1 MINAAHKAI
10 EKLNLFD
17 KGDIHM
23 KKRILVLSV
32 LTITAVALA
41 GCGSTKTASTDGASS
56 SKLALTVGSK
66 DNTENHLIG
75 EMYAEIF
82 EDMGI
87 KVTRKLSLG
96 GTAPTFEALK
106 KGDLD
111 IYPEYT
117 GTGLTVMLKQPV
129 EKDQKKVEQTLADGF
144 KQWNL
149 TWLDSAQENATYGFA
164 VKKETAD
171 KYKLVTISDLA
182 ANSNELTLS
191 YPQEFDVREDSLP
204 GLQKVFKDK
213 GGFKFKKQ
221 FQIDYSLRYNP
232 LKDGQSDVTVSVGT
246 DGQIVGMGLVQLKDD
261 VGFFPAYQVAPLIRN
276 EKLSAEPKIKDR
288 LNQLSKL
295 LDDKAIQK
303 LNWQVDGP
311 EKQEIEDVAKTF
323 LKENKLIK

>member
-1 MINAAHKAI
+1 
-10 EKLNLFD
+10 
-17 KGDIHM
+17 M
-23 KKRILVLSV
+23 KKHILALSV
-32 LTITAVALA
+32 LAISTSTVLA
-41 GCGSTKTASTDGASS
+41 GCGSGASKEAS
-56 SKLALTVGSK
+56 AGGTATKKTDLAMTVGSK

-82 EDMGI
+82 EDMGM

-129 EKDQKKVEQTLADGF
+129 EKDQKKVEQTLSDGF

-149 TWLDSAQENATYGFA
+149 EWLESAPENATYGFA
-164 VKKETAD
+164 TKKETAD
-171 KYKLVTISDLA
+171 KYKLESISDLA
-182 ANSNELTLS
+182 AHSSELTLS
-191 YPQEFDVREDSLP
+191 YPQEFDVRDDSLP
-204 GLQKVFKDK
+204 GLQKAYKDK

-232 LKDGQSDVTVSVGT
+232 LKEGQSDVTVSVGT
-246 DGQIVGMGLVQLKDD
+246 DGQISGMGLKLLKDD
-261 VGFFPAYQVAPLIRN
+261 ISFFPIYHVAPLIRK
-276 EKLSAEPKIKDR
+276 EKLDKEPAIKER
-288 LNQLSKL
+288 LNKLSKL
-295 LDDKAIQK
+295 LTDEAVQK
-303 LNWQVDGP
+303 MNWQVDGP
-311 EKQEIEDVAKTF
+311 DKKEIEAVAKAF

>member
-1 MINAAHKAI
+1 
-10 EKLNLFD
+10 
-17 KGDIHM
+17 M
-23 KKRILVLSV
+23 KKNILALSV
-32 LTITAVALA
+32 LAISTATVLA
-41 GCGSTKTASTDGASS
+41 GCGSGASKEAS
-56 SKLALTVGSK
+56 AGGTTTKKSDLAMTVGSK

-82 EDMGI
+82 EDMGM

-129 EKDQKKVEQTLADGF
+129 EKDQKKVEQTLSEGF

-149 TWLDSAQENATYGFA
+149 EWLESAPENATYGFA
-164 VKKETAD
+164 TKKETAD
-171 KYKLVTISDLA
+171 KYKLESISDLA
-182 ANSNELTLS
+182 KHSSELTLS
-191 YPQEFDVREDSLP
+191 YPQEFDVRDDSLP
-204 GLQKVFKDK
+204 GLQKAFKDK

-232 LKDGQSDVTVSVGT
+232 LKEGQSDVTVSVGT
-246 DGQIVGMGLVQLKDD
+246 DGQISGMGLKLLKDD
-261 VGFFPAYQVAPLIRN
+261 ISFFPIYHVAPLVRK
-276 EKLSAEPKIKDR
+276 EKLDKEPAIKER
-288 LNQLSKL
+288 LNKLSKL
-295 LDDKAIQK
+295 LTDEAVQK
-303 LNWQVDGP
+303 MNWQVDGP
-311 EKQEIEDVAKTF
+311 DKKEIEAVAKAF

>member
-1 MINAAHKAI
+1 
-10 EKLNLFD
+10 
-17 KGDIHM
+17 M
-23 KKRILVLSV
+23 KKSMIVLSV
-32 LTITAVALA
+32 LTMATAAALT
-41 GCGSTKTASTDGASS
+41 GCGSTKTASTEGTSS
-56 SKLALTVGSK
+56 SQSTLALTVGSK

-75 EMYAEIF
+75 EMYAEIL

-96 GTAPTFEALK
+96 GTAPVFEALK

-129 EKDQKKVEQTLADGF
+129 EKDQKKVEQALADGF

-149 TWLDSAQENATYGFA
+149 TWLESAPENATYGFA

-182 ANSNELTLS
+182 ARSSELTLS
-191 YPQEFDVREDSLP
+191 YPQEFDVRDDALP
-204 GLQKVFKDK
+204 GLQKAFKDK

-261 VGFFPAYQVAPLIRN
+261 VSFFPAYHVAPLIRN
-276 EKLSAEPKIKDR
+276 DKLSAEPKIKDR

-295 LDDKAIQK
+295 LDDKAIQSM
-303 LNWQVDGP
+303 NWQVDGP
-311 EKQEIEDVAKTF
+311 EKKEIEQVAKSF
-323 LKENKLIK
+323 LKEHKLIK

>member
-1 MINAAHKAI
+1 
-10 EKLNLFD
+10 
-17 KGDIHM
+17 M
-23 KKRILVLSV
+23 KKRIMVLSV
-32 LTITAVALA
+32 LTLAAAAALA
-41 GCGSTKTASTDGASS
+41 GCGNGGSKEASAGGSTAK
-56 SKLALTVGSK
+56 KLTIALTVGSK

-87 KVTRKLSLG
+87 KVSRKLSLG

-129 EKDQKKVEQTLADGF
+129 EKDQKKVEQMLSEGF

-149 TWLDSAQENATYGFA
+149 EWLESAQENATYGFA

-171 KYKLVTISDLA
+171 KYKLLTISDLA
-182 ANSNELTLS
+182 AHSSELTLS
-191 YPQEFDVREDSLP
+191 YPQEFDVRDDALP

-246 DGQIVGMGLVQLKDD
+246 DGQIAGLGLSQLKDD
-261 VGFFPAYQVAPLIRN
+261 VGFFPAYHVAPLIRK
-276 EKLSAEPKIKDR
+276 EKLDAEPAIKDR

-311 EKQEIEDVAKTF
+311 EKKEIEAVAKAF